1 MCKLERRKTMLEI
14 LFIVV
19 LIIFA
24 FIYFVPLAFS
34 LLFAIVAILLR
45 LWWVPFVLLLIA
57 YILKKLL

>member
-1 MCKLERRKTMLEI
+1 MLEI